1 MRALS
6 IAWKDIRHIY
16 RDFAALAMMLV
27 APLLLAG
34 ALGAAFGSGDNF
46 ALPAVKT
53 VVVDLDQA
61 APTESP
67 GAAPTGQERV
77 CSRCSPTRSWP
88 MSSIRP

>member
-61 APTESP
+61 APTDER
-67 GAAPTGQERV
+67 AATPTGRERV
-77 CSRCSPTRSWP
+77 CSRC
-88 MSSIRP
+88 